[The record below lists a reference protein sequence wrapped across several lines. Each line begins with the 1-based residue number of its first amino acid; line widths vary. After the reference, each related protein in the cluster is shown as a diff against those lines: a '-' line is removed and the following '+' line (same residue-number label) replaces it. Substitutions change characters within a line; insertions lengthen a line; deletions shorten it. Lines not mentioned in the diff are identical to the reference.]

1 MRKDTQISS
10 KVSDAG
16 SSTQRVSEARDRKE
30 YTTRIV
36 TTANMVNLK
45 LEQAQ
50 DLMFKTTAY
59 AMSGFF

>member
-1 MRKDTQISS
+1 VRKDTQIST
-10 KVSDAG
+10 KVADAG
-16 SSTQRVSEARDRKE
+16 GSTQRVSEARDRKE

-36 TTANMVNLK
+36 TTANKVNLK

-50 DLMFKTTAY
+50 DLMFRKTAY